1 MDIFNYSIDFFPDI
15 RVTTETILFN
25 MDFINFT
32 ILFVIAYL
40 LGSIPSAVWIG
51 KIFYGKDVREFGSKN
66 AGATNT
72 FRVLGVKAGIPV
84 LLIDAFKGFAAC
96 NLVIFLEGVIPE
108 TREYVNYQLVF
119 GVAAVIGH
127 IFPVFAGFKGGKG
140 VATLTGIVL
149 AIATFPTLIAIGIF
163 VITLLISRYVS
174 LSSILAG
181 ISFPILVIFIFKT
194 QISSLVIFSILV
206 SILLVLTHHKNIERL
221 IHKQENKANLFKK
234 KHQD

>member
-1 MDIFNYSIDFFPDI
+1 M
-15 RVTTETILFN
+15 EILFYA
-25 MDFINFT
+25 
-32 ILFVIAYL
+32 LAFVVAYL

-51 KIFYGKDVREFGSKN
+51 KIFYGIDVREHGSKN

-72 FRVLGVKAGIPV
+72 FRVLGIKAGIPV

-96 NLVIFLEGVIPE
+96 SLVYFFEGVIPE
-108 TREYVNYQLVF
+108 TREYVNLQLMF

-127 IFPVFAGFKGGKG
+127 IFPIFAGFRGGKG

-149 AIATFPTLIAIGIF
+149 AIALLPTLLAIGVF
-163 VITLLISRYVS
+163 VLTLLLSRYVS
-174 LSSILAG
+174 LSSIFAG
-181 ISFPILVIFIFKT
+181 ISFPILVIFVFHS
-194 QISSLVIFSILV
+194 QINSLIIFSILV

-234 KHQD
+234 KNKE